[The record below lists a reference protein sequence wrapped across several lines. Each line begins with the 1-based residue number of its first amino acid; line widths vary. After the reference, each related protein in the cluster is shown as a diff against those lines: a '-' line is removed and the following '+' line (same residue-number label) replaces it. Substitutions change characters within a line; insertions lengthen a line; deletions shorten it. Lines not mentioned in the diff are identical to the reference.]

1 MDLGLK
7 GKVAIVTGATDGI
20 GRAAAMLFAKE
31 GAKVALC
38 ARKIEGVNATV
49 EAIRKAGGDAFGMAA
64 DMSSAADAE
73 KFIEG
78 VAKHFGRVDIL
89 VNNAGTSMRGGFLE
103 LTDAQYKDDLELKVF
118 GAIRCARA
126 AIPHM
131 RKQGGGRIVNI
142 TTVGAKQPGAGSM
155 PTTMSRA
162 AGMVLTKSLSKE
174 FAKENILV
182 NTVSVGLLKSGQ
194 HNRRAAASGADQE
207 EMYKKMGK
215 DVPIGRVGEAE
226 EAANVIVFLASGAAS
241 YVTGT
246 SVNVD
251 GGTSGVL

>member
-7 GKVAIVTGATDGI
+7 GKVAVITGATDGI
-20 GRAAAMLFAKE
+20 GRASAMLFAME
-31 GAKVALC
+31 GAKVAIC

-78 VAKHFGRVDIL
+78 VAKHFGRLDIL

-103 LTDAQYKDDLELKVF
+103 LTDEQYKSDLELKVF
-118 GAIRCARA
+118 GAMRCARA

-162 AGMVLTKSLSKE
+162 AGMVFTKSLSKE
-174 FAKENILV
+174 FAKDNILV

>member
-31 GAKVALC
+31 GAKVAIC
-38 ARKIEGVNATV
+38 ARKTEGVNATV

-174 FAKENILV
+174 FAKDNILV

-215 DVPIGRVGEAE
+215 DVPVGRVGEAE

>member
-1 MDLGLK
+1 
-7 GKVAIVTGATDGI
+7 
-20 GRAAAMLFAKE
+20 
-31 GAKVALC
+31 
-38 ARKIEGVNATV
+38 
-49 EAIRKAGGDAFGMAA
+49 MAA

-78 VAKHFGRVDIL
+78 VAKHFGAVDIL

-174 FAKENILV
+174 FAKDNILV

-194 HNRRAAASGADQE
+194 HNRRAAASGTAQDE
-207 EMYKKMGK
+207 LYKKMGK

>member
-7 GKVAIVTGATDGI
+7 GKVAVVTGATDGI

-31 GAKVALC
+31 GAKVAIC

-49 EAIRKAGGDAFGMAA
+49 EAIRKAGGEAFGMAA
-64 DMSSAADAE
+64 DMSKAADAE

-78 VAKHFGRVDIL
+78 VAKHYGRLDIL

-131 RKQGGGRIVNI
+131 KKQGGGSIVNL

-162 AGMVLTKSLSKE
+162 AGLVLTKSLSKE
-174 FAKENILV
+174 FAKDNILV
-182 NTVSVGLLKSGQ
+182 NTVSVGVLKSGQ
-194 HNRRAAASGADQE
+194 HNRRAAASGVSQDD
-207 EMYKKMGK
+207 MYAKMGK

-226 EAANVIVFLASGAAS
+226 EAANVIVFLCSGAAS

-246 SVNVD
+246 AVNVD
-251 GGTSGVL
+251 GGTSNVL

>member
-7 GKVAIVTGATDGI
+7 GKVAVITGATDGI
-20 GRAAAMLFAKE
+20 GRASAMLFAKE
-31 GAKVALC
+31 GAKVAIC

-78 VAKHFGRVDIL
+78 VAKHFGRLDIL

-103 LTDAQYKDDLELKVF
+103 LTDEQYKSDLELKVF
-118 GAIRCARA
+118 GAMRCARA

-162 AGMVLTKSLSKE
+162 AGMVFTKSLSKE
-174 FAKENILV
+174 FAKDNILV